1 MQVPT
6 GRVMTPG
13 NVWVQWPHEV
23 DKSYS
28 YRVGFSGKM
37 DLKIAKAG
45 FGGLYQPDTLPVLVI
60 SKPRAN
66 EKTNEVVADPPF
78 VVGDRVKLAVGL
90 EELREMSVNC
100 ELDWNNDDNGEMVKV
115 KHFAFEDAMCV
126 NRWKERV

>member
-1 MQVPT
+1 
-6 GRVMTPG
+6 
-13 NVWVQWPHEV
+13 
-23 DKSYS
+23 
-28 YRVGFSGKM
+28 
-37 DLKIAKAG
+37 
-45 FGGLYQPDTLPVLVI
+45 VI